1 MFYYFV
7 HTVSHQKGKFLLILF
22 TVWTL
27 LNLPGIIVGLYLPAP
42 IPAIRADGAL
52 IFLYNKVTW
61 RLVIPCVMFVAIIG
75 ATAWILLR
83 ILCTQDTRSPGVQ
96 VILIGGVM
104 LLGNLL
110 QVCLPGN
117 TFPYDALSGILF
129 AFLLMYALYKRRMFQ
144 MTLIFSRTMLTL
156 ILATICLFFAS
167 NFLLP
172 IENFVSTSPGLN
184 TEAAITVV
192 ALTFSALLGGSYWV
206 TRRLLDSLFTR
217 EEQRNHLIKKFSE
230 EINQSLHAADIMRG
244 MSEIISG
251 EISTEKAYI
260 CPLEGGVYQARYC
273 SSPLAARTFS
283 ISKDSPLIACLNE
296 QGNYLIMEEFRNS
309 PQHLSVWE
317 SEKDLF
323 RRLNIDCV
331 AAMRDGENI
340 VGLVL
345 LSAKNHYCHFNAA
358 ETGFIETVCSIAS
371 IAMKNAVL
379 YEKMYREAR
388 IDPLTGAYNYRYF
401 TE

>member
-1 MFYYFV
+1 MAGGNFWYTVSLVALFCMELVFYYFV

-27 LNLPGIIVGLYLPAP
+27 LNLPGTIVGLYLPAP

-61 RLVIPCVMFVAIIG
+61 RLVIPCVMFVAI
-75 ATAWILLR
+75 
-83 ILCTQDTRSPGVQ
+83 
-96 VILIGGVM
+96 IGGVM

-156 ILATICLFFAS
+156 ILAAICLFFVS

-172 IENFVSTSPGLN
+172 IENFVSTSLGLN

-217 EEQRNHLIKKFSE
+217 EEQRNRLIKKFSE
-230 EINQSLHAADIMRG
+230 EINQSLHTADIMRG